1 MSYKTA
7 LITGVT
13 GQDGALLAELL
24 IDKGYDVHGMRP
36 YSAVPDTM
44 RIDHLNDLT
53 LHYGDMTDGSHL
65 VRLLDKIKPDEIY
78 NMAAMS
84 HVHVSFEI
92 PEATADINALGP
104 LRLLEAM
111 RVLGLSEDMRF
122 YQASSSEMYGRALA
136 PQDESTPFSPCSP
149 YGTAKLY
156 AYWSVKNYRE
166 AYGLYA
172 ANGILFNHE
181 SPLRGEEFV
190 TRKITKTVCAI
201 EAGLEEKLI
210 LGNLDSKR
218 DWGHARDYVDGIWR
232 ILQQDRPDDYVLATG
247 ESHSVREFVERAFSC
262 IGKEIVWK
270 GEGENE
276 KGYDRITNES
286 LVEVDPT
293 LFRPSEVNELLGDP
307 SKAKNELGWKPKYSF
322 EDLIADM
329 MDADRIIIKKDK
341 PYAA

>member
-1 MSYKTA
+1 MSLKTA
-7 LITGVT
+7 LITGIT

-24 IDKGYDVHGMRP
+24 IEKGYDVHGMRP
-36 YSAVPDTM
+36 YSAVPDTR
-44 RIDHLNDLT
+44 RIDHLHELT

-65 VRLLDKIKPDEIY
+65 VRLLEKIKPDEIY

-92 PEATADINALGP
+92 PETTASINALGP

-111 RVLGLSEDMRF
+111 RVLDVSEDMRF

-190 TRKITKTVCAI
+190 TRKITKTVCEI
-201 EAGLEEKLI
+201 EAGLKETLV

-218 DWGHARDYVDGIWR
+218 DWGHAKDYVDGIWR

-247 ESHSVREFVERAFSC
+247 ESHSVREFVEIAFSY

-276 KGYDRITNES
+276 KGYDRITNNI
-286 LVEVDPT
+286 LVKIDPT

-307 SKAKNELGWKPKYSF
+307 SKAKNELGWQPQYSF
-322 EDLIADM
+322 DDLIINM
-329 MDADRIIIKKDK
+329 MDADRITIQQEK

>member
-1 MSYKTA
+1 
-7 LITGVT
+7 
-13 GQDGALLAELL
+13 
-24 IDKGYDVHGMRP
+24 
-36 YSAVPDTM
+36 
-44 RIDHLNDLT
+44 
-53 LHYGDMTDGSHL
+53 
-65 VRLLDKIKPDEIY
+65 
-78 NMAAMS
+78 MAAMS

-92 PEATADINALGP
+92 PETTASINALGP

-111 RVLGLSEDMRF
+111 RVLDVSEDMRF

-190 TRKITKTVCAI
+190 TRKITKTVCEI
-201 EAGLEEKLI
+201 EAGLKETLV

-218 DWGHARDYVDGIWR
+218 DWGHAKDYVDGIWR

-247 ESHSVREFVERAFSC
+247 ESHSVREFVEIAFSY

-276 KGYDRITNES
+276 KGYDRITNNI
-286 LVEVDPT
+286 LVKIDPT

-307 SKAKNELGWKPKYSF
+307 SKAKNELGWQPQYSF
-322 EDLIADM
+322 DDLIINM
-329 MDADRIIIKKDK
+329 MDADRITIKKEK